1 MLFYHYIIVYLVVL
15 VYFLLKM
22 SALSV
27 VIL

>member
-15 VYFLLKM
+15 VYFLLKT